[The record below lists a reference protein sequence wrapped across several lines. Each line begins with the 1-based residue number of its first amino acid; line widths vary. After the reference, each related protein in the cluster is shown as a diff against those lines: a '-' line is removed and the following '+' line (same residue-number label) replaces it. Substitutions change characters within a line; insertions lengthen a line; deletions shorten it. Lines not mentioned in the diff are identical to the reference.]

1 MTRTLGDLMRDL
13 EESYEKTGELLKKL
27 PASIRIQEIWPEAF
41 ENGSTCSPVLTGT
54 QYSRGFLGPAKYP
67 PPYDHVDKISR
78 TYLRREADGVE
89 KDITI
94 SEFFS
99 IWGHEVDE

>member
-27 PASIRIQEIWPEAF
+27 PASIRIKQIWPEAF
-41 ENGSTCSPVLTGT
+41 ENDSTCSPVLIGT
-54 QYSRGFLGPAKYP
+54 QYPGENRKHATYP
-67 PPYDHVDKISR
+67 PPYQQVDKITR
-78 TYLRREADGVE
+78 TYLRRESDGVE
-89 KDITI
+89 RDITI